1 LQSLATNLGWIYLS
15 QGRTDILF
23 RWDVLATTVYAISFA
38 VGLRW
43 SVVGGAVAYT
53 IAGYLLAY
61 PSFAIPF
68 KLIDLKVSHFFA
80 QLRTIILATLILWAI
95 AFSVRVSLEKL
106 GGIPQV
112 FILMI
117 VTVLGLLSYLGL
129 MYMLDRELITGTLKL
144 IGEFGASR
152 GESMEDQA

>member
-1 LQSLATNLGWIYLS
+1 
-15 QGRTDILF
+15 
-23 RWDVLATTVYAISFA
+23 
-38 VGLRW
+38 
-43 SVVGGAVAYT
+43 
-53 IAGYLLAY
+53 LLAY